1 MMILWLAILSCI
13 RPSDVYDV
21 SLSGAGTTL
30 ESIEP
35 APSAMGG
42 RIELVRFQLQGT
54 NLGHGL
60 TGLYGDIPRADGT
73 AFVVG
78 EAHFGYPATT
88 GFDRESPFLSR
99 GPTAL
104 DACFVRTK
112 LAGGQGFSEY
122 VDVGDHIALSTPG
135 SVQVRLERDPSAH
148 PRPAGE
154 SWYVGYGN
162 TLMPALTDHADL
174 PDTWR
179 PEASWNIGF
188 PGTVAPAEATFG
200 VVPFPLAEAVMHL
213 PPTLDDLTIGGESV
227 RSPRHGKDDVRFAGP
242 WGAGMKIGWTPS
254 SSEGAVTVA
263 IRLHGAAEEGSCGC
277 EADCGAGFTCKD
289 GQCLGKDGSN
299 SVVLGELVCTL
310 EDDGAHTVQASDLK
324 DLWTWVPR
332 KDVAGATLWAA
343 RINEG
348 TAFIPDV
355 LTWNGKRV
363 GINPIRVRA
372 SDIIVTRL
380 EAP

>member
-21 SLSGAGTTL
+21 SLAGAGTEL
-30 ESIEP
+30 QSIEP
-35 APSAMGG
+35 APTEMGG
-42 RIELVRFQLQGT
+42 RIELARFQLLGT
-54 NLGHGL
+54 NLGHGV
-60 TGLYGDIPRADGT
+60 TGLYGDLPRADGT

-78 EAHFGYPATT
+78 DAHFGYPAST
-88 GFDRESPFLSR
+88 GFDRESPFLGR
-99 GPTAL
+99 GPSAT
-104 DACFVRTK
+104 DTCFTR
-112 LAGGQGFSEY
+112 AAPRDGQGFSEY
-122 VDVGDHIALSTPG
+122 VDVGDHIALSEPG
-135 SVQVRLERDPSAH
+135 QVQVRLERDPTAH

-162 TLMPALTDHADL
+162 VLMPALTGHPDL

-179 PEASWNIGF
+179 PEATWNIGF

-200 VVPFPLAEAVMHL
+200 AVPFPLAEAVMHL
-213 PPTLDDLTIGGESV
+213 PAALEDLSVGGEAV
-227 RSPRHGKDDVRFAGP
+227 RAPLNGKDDVRFAGP
-242 WGAGMKIGWTPS
+242 WDKPMKLGWTPS
-254 SSEGAVTVA
+254 SSRGPVTLS
-263 IRLHGAAEEGSCGC
+263 IRLHGSADEGICGC
-277 EADCGAGFTCKD
+277 AADCGPGFSCEE
-289 GQCLGKDGSN
+289 GQCRGKDGATG
-299 SVVLGELVCTL
+299 VVLAELVCTL
-310 EDDGAHTVQASDLK
+310 EDDGAHTIRPGDL
-324 DLWTWVPR
+324 DALWPWVR
-332 KDVAGATLWAA
+332 RRDVAGATLWAA

-372 SDIIVTRL
+372 SDILITRL